1 MFKFIRDWQ
10 DRRLKKR
17 MERIFCSYVLDC
29 DIDVKGCVS
38 ALGAK
43 EIAWWRIDGKKN
55 PLPPEWQEGT
65 TPKMITDINH
75 KNESNMK
82 NFKSIAFFLILA
94 IIAFGLICGI
104 GFCAYSGQYL
114 YTGAL
119 VVVAIACVPT
129 AKMVWKKMWEE

>member
-1 MFKFIRDWQ
+1 MIKYIRDWQ

-17 MERIFCSYVLDC
+17 MERIFCNYVMDC

-43 EIAWWRIDGKKN
+43 EISWWRINGKKK

-75 KNESNMK
+75 KNKIKMK
-82 NFKSIAFFLILA
+82 KYFVALLWLVAYAVGLVGGVGYAAYCGAWVIAICVVLLGIMAFPKAKEAFKVLSD
-94 IIAFGLICGI
+94 
-104 GFCAYSGQYL
+104 
-114 YTGAL
+114 
-119 VVVAIACVPT
+119 
-129 AKMVWKKMWEE
+129 K

>member
-1 MFKFIRDWQ
+1 MIKYIRDWQ

-43 EIAWWRIDGKKN
+43 EIAWWRINGKKK

-104 GFCAYSGQYL
+104 GFCTYSGQYL

>member
-1 MFKFIRDWQ
+1 MFKYIRDWQ

-43 EIAWWRIDGKKN
+43 EISWWRIDGKKK
-55 PLPPEWQEGT
+55 PLPLEWQEGT

-82 NFKSIAFFLILA
+82 KYFVALLWLVA
-94 IIAFGLICGI
+94 YAMGLVG
-104 GFCAYSGQYL
+104 GVGYAAYSG
-114 YTGAL
+114 AW
-119 VVVAIACVPT
+119 VIAICVILLGVMAFPK
-129 AKMVWKKMWEE
+129 AKEVFKVLSDK

>member
-1 MFKFIRDWQ
+1 MFKYIRDWQ

-43 EIAWWRIDGKKN
+43 EIAWWRINGKKK
-55 PLPPEWQEGT
+55 PLPPEWREGT
-65 TPKMITDINH
+65 TPKMITDINN

-104 GFCAYSGQYL
+104 GFCIYSGQYL
-114 YTGAL
+114 YTAAL

>member
-10 DRRLKKR
+10 DKRLKKR

-43 EIAWWRIDGKKN
+43 EIAWWRINGKKK

>member
-43 EIAWWRIDGKKN
+43 EIAWWRINGKKK
-55 PLPPEWQEGT
+55 PLPLEWQEGI
-65 TPKMITDINH
+65 TPKMIRDDINH
-75 KNESNMK
+75 KNKIKMK
-82 NFKSIAFFLILA
+82 KYFVALGWLA
-94 IIAFGLICGI
+94 AYAVGLVG
-104 GFCAYSGQYL
+104 GVGYAAYSG
-114 YTGAL
+114 AW
-119 VVVAIACVPT
+119 VIAICVILLGIMAFPKVKE
-129 AKMVWKKMWEE
+129 AFKMLSNN

>member
-1 MFKFIRDWQ
+1 MFKYIRDWQ

-17 MERIFCSYVLDC
+17 MERVFCSYVLDC

-43 EIAWWRIDGKKN
+43 EISWWRIDGKKK
-55 PLPPEWQEGT
+55 PLPLEWQEGT

-82 NFKSIAFFLILA
+82 KYFVALLWLVA
-94 IIAFGLICGI
+94 YAMGLVG
-104 GFCAYSGQYL
+104 GVGYAAYSG
-114 YTGAL
+114 AW
-119 VVVAIACVPT
+119 VIAICVILLGVMAFPK
-129 AKMVWKKMWEE
+129 AKEVFKVLSDK

>member
-43 EIAWWRIDGKKN
+43 EISWWRINGEKK
-55 PLPPEWQEGT
+55 PLPLEWQESN
-65 TPKMITDINH
+65 TPKMIMDDINH
-75 KNESNMK
+75 KNKIKMK
-82 NFKSIAFFLILA
+82 KYFVAFFWLA
-94 IIAFGLICGI
+94 VYLLGVI
-104 GFCAYSGQYL
+104 GGVGYAAYSGAWVIAVCA
-114 YTGAL
+114 AL
-119 VVVAIACVPT
+119 LGVMAFPKVKEAF
-129 AKMVWKKMWEE
+129 KMLSND

>member
-1 MFKFIRDWQ
+1 MIKYIRDWQ

-43 EIAWWRIDGKKN
+43 EIAWWRINGKKN

-82 NFKSIAFFLILA
+82 KYFVALLWLVA
-94 IIAFGLICGI
+94 YAVGLVG
-104 GFCAYSGQYL
+104 GVGYAAYSG
-114 YTGAL
+114 AWIIAIC
-119 VVVAIACVPT
+119 VVLLGVMAFPK
-129 AKMVWKKMWEE
+129 AKEAFKVLSNE

>member
-43 EIAWWRIDGKKN
+43 EISWWRINGKKK

-82 NFKSIAFFLILA
+82 KYFVALLWLVA
-94 IIAFGLICGI
+94 YAVGLVG
-104 GFCAYSGQYL
+104 GVGYAAYSG
-114 YTGAL
+114 AWVIAIC
-119 VVVAIACVPT
+119 VVLLGVMAFPKVKEAF
-129 AKMVWKKMWEE
+129 KMLSNN

>member
-1 MFKFIRDWQ
+1 MIKYIRDWQ

-43 EIAWWRIDGKKN
+43 EISWWRIDGKKK

-65 TPKMITDINH
+65 TTKMITDINH
-75 KNESNMK
+75 KNKINMK
-82 NFKSIAFFLILA
+82 KYFVALLWLVA
-94 IIAFGLICGI
+94 YAVGLIG
-104 GFCAYSGQYL
+104 GVGYAAYSG
-114 YTGAL
+114 AW
-119 VVVAIACVPT
+119 VIAICVILLGVMAFPK
-129 AKMVWKKMWEE
+129 AKEAFKVLSNE